1 MKYVVLGLKGI
12 AYGITHIVPGLGGGL
27 ILILLGV
34 YEQFVDAL
42 GNFFV
47 NPKRWKEYLAFL
59 VPLGIGMVVGM
70 LVLAKLIDAM
80 LQHYPAATMFFFMGL
95 LVGTIPSVL
104 RMHGDMRLTIGR
116 AAALFGGL
124 LVVVGLGML
133 EPQTGQANWARA
145 ITSAGGVAYNLFI
158 SFLAGGAS
166 VTPGLD
172 GSYVLLLGGTYGA
185 VIEAV
190 AALSELI
197 IRWGT
202 LLSTGIG
209 AVLGIISFSKLI
221 DAVLKRAPA
230 VSYYAVLGLVVGSV
244 YGLWPHEARAV
255 SVPVLAIAFLLG
267 VVLALLFGRRSA
279 RNGDSRGRGATDAPP
294 AAR

>member
-1 MKYVVLGLKGI
+1 MVLGLKGI

-27 ILILLGV
+27 ILILLGI

-47 NPKRWKEYLAFL
+47 NRQRWREYLSFL
-59 VPLGIGMVVGM
+59 VPLGIGMVMGM
-70 LVLAKLIDAM
+70 LVLAKLIDSM
-80 LQHYPAATMFFFMGL
+80 LEHYPAATMFFFMGL

-104 RMHGDMRLTIGR
+104 RMHGDMRLTTGR
-116 AAALFGGL
+116 GIALLLGL
-124 LVVVGLGML
+124 LVVVGLGAL
-133 EPQTGQANWARA
+133 EPQRRQTGSVRA
-145 ITSAGGVAYNLFI
+145 ITGTGGIVYNAFV

-190 AALSELI
+190 AALSELV
-197 IRWGT
+197 IRWGA
-202 LLSTGIG
+202 LLSTAIG
-209 AVLGIISFSKLI
+209 AVLGIVSFSKLI
-221 DAVLKRAPA
+221 DMALKRAPA

-244 YGLWPHEARAV
+244 YGLWPHDPRRA
-255 SVPVLAIAFLLG
+255 SILALALAFVGGL
-267 VVLALLFGRRSA
+267 VLALLFA
-279 RNGDSRGRGATDAPP
+279 RPVEGQGNSRDRGAMDVAGST
-294 AAR
+294 